1 MQIHLVKD
9 YDAMSQR
16 AFDIIANTIRENTDP
31 VISLTTGASPAGLF
45 KLLVKAINDGDIDIS
60 NTVFLNIDEYV
71 GNQHDVYTVHTF
83 MFERL
88 YNLLKYKPKYF
99 DMFNAG
105 AKNKEF
111 EILRYK
117 HIMEMYPRD
126 IQLMGLGTNGHIG
139 ACEPGTPFETSA
151 FCAEHKEST
160 IESTM
165 KLYNIT
171 REQAPTHMF
180 TLGFKEIMAAKMPL
194 LIASGKSKAEA
205 VRRLLEEPVNASCP
219 ASYLRNHPNFV
230 FIIDEEAASLLRK
243 ETREWATH

>member
-9 YDAMSQR
+9 YNAMSAC
-16 AFDIIANTIRENTDP
+16 AFDIIAKTIQDKPNP
-31 VISLTTGASPAGLF
+31 VISLTTGATPAGLF
-45 KLLVKAINDGDIDIS
+45 KLLVKAINAGDMDIS

-71 GNQHDVYTVHTF
+71 GNQRDVYTVHTF

-88 YNLLKYKPKYF
+88 YNQLTQRPKYF

-105 AKNKEF
+105 TLNQEY

-117 HIMEMYPRD
+117 HILDTYPRD

-139 ACEPGTPFETSA
+139 ACEPGTPFDASA

-180 TLGFKEIMAAKMPL
+180 TLGFQEIMAADMPM
-194 LIASGKSKAEA
+194 LIVSGSSKAEA
-205 VRRLLEEPVNASCP
+205 VRRLLEEPISESCP

-230 FIIDEEAASLLRK
+230 LILDEEAACQLRK
-243 ETREWATH
+243 ETLEWATR